1 MAYSDTS
8 DEEVD
13 LNDPNLDAALH
24 QAEQLLGIPPEQARW
39 VSTKKQQDVNLLP
52 RCIPKHG
59 QPCRA
64 AQEYKYDDVQQ
75 PGQVT
80 LYPYCESR
88 GMAPFL
94 PKNTLY

>member
-39 VSTKKQQDVNLLP
+39 VST
-52 RCIPKHG
+52 
-59 QPCRA
+59 
-64 AQEYKYDDVQQ
+64 
-75 PGQVT
+75 
-80 LYPYCESR
+80 
-88 GMAPFL
+88 
-94 PKNTLY
+94 